1 MSKKKKTIHEIATSF
16 HVNLS
21 EIARLFGCGAAMANK
36 IFVRARAIEWE
47 ELHENYLDSNK
58 VRLTTVLKVMG
69 ISEEE
74 FQRKIASRES
84 E

>member
-1 MSKKKKTIHEIATSF
+1 MSRRKKTIHEIATSF

-21 EIARLFGCGAAMANK
+21 EISRLFGCGAAMANK

>member
-1 MSKKKKTIHEIATSF
+1 MSRRKKTIHEIATSF

-21 EIARLFGCGAAMANK
+21 EIARLFGCGAAMADK
-36 IFVRARAIEWE
+36 IFVKAKKIDYT
-47 ELHENYLDSNK
+47 ELQENYLDSNK

-74 FQRKIASRES
+74 FQRKIASRET